1 MNLGAH
7 GIPGSSSTQNC
18 GTWPPFPALRAFTRQ
33 LENRPVRRIV
43 EPDALQTDAGD
54 LESSGSVQLSCF
66 V

>member
-1 MNLGAH
+1 MILGAR

-33 LENRPVRRIV
+33 LEDRPVRRIV
-43 EPDALQTDAGD
+43 EPDTLQTDAGD
-54 LESSGSVQLSCF
+54 LESSSSIQLSRL